1 MGLVERLN
9 ELESMRLSGKISD
22 SEYAMLVGA
31 ATKKFNEGPEST
43 KSDATKDVAE
53 IPHPRERSKNLAF
66 NPKLVGIGV
75 VVALVIA
82 FLAFGRGGSTSDSS
96 QSQTQGSVAAEASTG
111 GSAAQKY
118 KGMLINTRRELSD
131 AVQAMAAY
139 QADARIARSP
149 QYANPIIRG
158 IAGACFGLSG
168 SVSYLYGVIP
178 ELAFPAIDFLK
189 VTQELRN
196 ASQKPNWQANSMDD
210 VKVTLANI
218 EAIWP
223 RFLEAHSKFDQEIAK
238 LLDEMP

>member
-82 FLAFGRGGSTSDSS
+82 FLAFGRVG
-96 QSQTQGSVAAEASTG
+96 
-111 GSAAQKY
+111 
-118 KGMLINTRRELSD
+118 
-131 AVQAMAAY
+131 
-139 QADARIARSP
+139 
-149 QYANPIIRG
+149 
-158 IAGACFGLSG
+158 
-168 SVSYLYGVIP
+168 
-178 ELAFPAIDFLK
+178 
-189 VTQELRN
+189 
-196 ASQKPNWQANSMDD
+196 
-210 VKVTLANI
+210 
-218 EAIWP
+218 
-223 RFLEAHSKFDQEIAK
+223 
-238 LLDEMP
+238 